1 MNCRERQGE
10 ILLQF
15 LNRVLTSLDKCLK
28 NYTNTYIYMSK
39 MITYIVH
46 FAKIDHKK
54 ILYFL
59 VRKHVI
65 FINYFF
71 KDLQ

>member
-1 MNCRERQGE
+1 
-10 ILLQF
+10 
-15 LNRVLTSLDKCLK
+15 
-28 NYTNTYIYMSK
+28 MSK
-39 MITYIVH
+39 MVTYIVH